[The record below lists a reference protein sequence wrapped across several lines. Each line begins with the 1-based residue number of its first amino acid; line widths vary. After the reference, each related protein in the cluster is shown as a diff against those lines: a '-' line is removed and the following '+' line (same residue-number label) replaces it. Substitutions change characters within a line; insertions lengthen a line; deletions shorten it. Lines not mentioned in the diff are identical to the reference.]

1 MDESSSRI
9 KALLQEVMS
18 EARDAVRVEDV
29 DAGRPTT
36 VGMSY
41 RFGVV
46 TLRFADSYTLH
57 LSPEDAMEVANAIQ
71 SIAMVG
77 KSEQ

>member
-29 DAGRPTT
+29 DTGRPTT

-71 SIAMVG
+71 SIATAG